1 MEKRR
6 ILWYLVTINLT
17 SLFIAIPMILFF
29 TISFLIFSGLE
40 IVKLASIIFSV
51 GITLSII
58 HFLSYLF
65 LSRDVFTQDKE
76 NVDITKMWLSLIK
89 RPYISSY
96 HILLNLLFIGLI
108 IVIFTTLQYTIS
120 LPLILSLISTII
132 VVSLFF
138 SFISILLG
146 DLFLHPLM
154 SEFAERGF
162 TLNNVEK
169 IPFTF
174 SIRQRFSLSFTLIFL
189 FSLLVGI
196 FLEKN
201 IGAIIITS
209 ISIFSLGF
217 LSIYGI
223 IQRINMM
230 KNSAIDLA
238 EGEADLTKMLPVV
251 VPDEISQASEAFN
264 RFIKR
269 LDGLIASIYS
279 TADAII
285 KETEAVAASSEQLNA
300 SIEEISSAISEV
312 AHGAQEQSTKSN
324 EIYKEIEKLSSITS
338 GITSQM
344 RMAVTS
350 ARKANNAASTGMEVS
365 LSTLEKMNEIYEG
378 SKISSATSRKLEE
391 DSIKTEE
398 ILNLISDISEQ
409 TNILALNAAIEAA
422 RVGEYG
428 RGFAVVAEEIRK
440 LALESANSVERVSQ
454 LINSTRD
461 GIKEVAKMID
471 EDAKKA
477 GDGKTLVD
485 KSEKDFEQISKT
497 VTLVTTLINQVNEST
512 GEQNEG
518 TKKLVSVVE
527 KIASIASDTA
537 ASSEEVSASIEEQTA
552 STEEMSASIH
562 SLAQKV
568 QVLLN
573 SILKFKVSK
582 NTIPDKGD

>member
-1 MEKRR
+1 
-6 ILWYLVTINLT
+6 
-17 SLFIAIPMILFF
+17 
-29 TISFLIFSGLE
+29 
-40 IVKLASIIFSV
+40 
-51 GITLSII
+51 
-58 HFLSYLF
+58 
-65 LSRDVFTQDKE
+65 
-76 NVDITKMWLSLIK
+76 
-89 RPYISSY
+89 
-96 HILLNLLFIGLI
+96 
-108 IVIFTTLQYTIS
+108 
-120 LPLILSLISTII
+120 
-132 VVSLFF
+132 
-138 SFISILLG
+138 
-146 DLFLHPLM
+146 
-154 SEFAERGF
+154 
-162 TLNNVEK
+162 
-169 IPFTF
+169 
-174 SIRQRFSLSFTLIFL
+174 
-189 FSLLVGI
+189 
-196 FLEKN
+196 
-201 IGAIIITS
+201 
-209 ISIFSLGF
+209 
-217 LSIYGI
+217 
-223 IQRINMM
+223 
-230 KNSAIDLA
+230 
-238 EGEADLTKMLPVV
+238 
-251 VPDEISQASEAFN
+251 
-264 RFIKR
+264 
-269 LDGLIASIYS
+269 
-279 TADAII
+279 
-285 KETEAVAASSEQLNA
+285 
-300 SIEEISSAISEV
+300 
-312 AHGAQEQSTKSN
+312 KSN

-365 LSTLEKMNEIYEG
+365 LSTLDKMNEIYEG

-477 GDGKTLVD
+477 GDGKILVD

-552 STEEMSASIH
+552 
-562 SLAQKV
+562 
-568 QVLLN
+568 
-573 SILKFKVSK
+573 
-582 NTIPDKGD
+582 